1 MDRVTD
7 LTTEY
12 DAIFVGGGHN
22 ALAAAIILSRKGWT
36 VGMFELNP
44 VVGGS
49 VQTRELTLPGFRH
62 DIAAMNLSLF
72 AGSPFH
78 QEFAAELSEHGL
90 EFTPVND
97 CFASVFPE
105 GKWVGISSDI
115 EVSCICLEKFSK
127 SDSQRWRTMVAR
139 FGDIA
144 PHLFGMLGSPMTPWS
159 LAKSAFKAWR
169 FGGVKFVA
177 EMAKL
182 LLSSPRKFLNEN
194 FESTEL
200 KVALASWGMH
210 LDFPPD
216 QAGGAMFPY
225 LEGMANQ
232 SFGMVIG
239 KNGADTMIKAMV
251 GMAEA
256 SGCRIHT
263 DCEVVEILTDTNKA
277 TGIMLRD
284 GRVVI
289 SKSAVITS
297 VAPSNL
303 CSKLLSNGSGDE
315 NFDDA
320 MKKFEHAPGTMMIHL
335 ALDSKLEWQAGKD
348 LETFAYVHVAPTMR
362 TMAEAYTQAMDGL
375 LPATPVIVVGQPTAI
390 DPDRAPEG
398 KHILWVQVRVLPAN
412 IEGDAKGEIDG
423 TDWDDIKGQYYER
436 VLDILEN
443 YTPGIR
449 SKIIGKAVFSPLDLQ
464 RENPNLVG
472 GDQICGSHHL
482 TQNFLFRPTF
492 GWSDWKTPIKNLYQI
507 GASTW
512 PGAGVG
518 AGSGTMLAHKL
529 AGKGR

>member
-1 MDRVTD
+1 M
-7 LTTEY
+7 TTEY

-36 VGMFELNP
+36 VGIFEISP

-62 DIAAMNLSLF
+62 DVAAMNLSLF
-72 AGSPFH
+72 AGSSFH
-78 QEFAAELSEHGL
+78 QEFAGELSEHGL
-90 EFTPVND
+90 EFVPVSN
-97 CFASVFPE
+97 CFASVFPD

-115 EVSCICLEKFSK
+115 EISCTCIEKFSK
-127 SDSQRWRTMVAR
+127 ADSQRWRTMVAR

-144 PHLFGMLGSPMTPWS
+144 PHLFGMLGSPMSLWS
-159 LAKSAFKAWR
+159 LTKSAFKAWR
-169 FGGVKFVA
+169 FGGFKFVA

-232 SFGMVIG
+232 SFGMVLG

-251 GMAEA
+251 DMAQA

-263 DCEVVEILTDTNKA
+263 NSEVVEILTSNQNA
-277 TGIMLRD
+277 TGIKLVD
-284 GRVVI
+284 GSVFKSKNAVV
-289 SKSAVITS
+289 TS
-297 VAPSNL
+297 VAPANL
-303 CSKLLSNGSGDE
+303 CSKLLSNGSGDK

-320 MKKFEHAPGTMMIHL
+320 MTKFEHAPGTMMIHL
-335 ALDSKLEWQAGKD
+335 ALDSKPQWQAGKE
-348 LETFAYVHVAPTMR
+348 LGTFAYVHIAPTMR
-362 TMAEAYTQAMDGL
+362 TMAEAYAQAMDGL
-375 LPATPVIVVGQPTAI
+375 LPVAPVIVVGQPTAI
-390 DPDRAPEG
+390 DPERAPEN

-412 IEGDAKGEIDG
+412 IKGDAKDEIDG
-423 TDWDDIKGQYYER
+423 RDWDDIKEQYCER
-436 VLDILEN
+436 VLDILES
-443 YTPGIR
+443 YAPGTR

-482 TQNFLFRPTF
+482 TQNFLFRPAF

-518 AGSGTMLAHKL
+518 AGSGTMLAHRL
-529 AGKGR
+529 AGKRR